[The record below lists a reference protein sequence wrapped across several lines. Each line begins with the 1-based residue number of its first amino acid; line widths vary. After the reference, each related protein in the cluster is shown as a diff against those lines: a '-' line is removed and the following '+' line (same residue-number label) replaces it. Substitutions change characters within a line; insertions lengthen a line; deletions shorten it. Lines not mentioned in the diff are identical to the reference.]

1 MARDTAWSALS
12 TRTPASAVLVD
23 GLPVYQHASQRLTRA
38 NNRGRRLSSE
48 ASLVP
53 AAVMRG
59 DALCAPCIGT
69 WARRKTA
76 SATRGMMRRWAARCP
91 TSAPWE
97 ASGPPSH
104 IHLRG
109 LPHNDRGPHSPR
121 DAGSWVVGRSCTRG
135 VGVYAHVTAFAT
147 ARCCRWGQRGTGAGP
162 RTRVRAGWRPFA
174 GLRDFLSP
182 FARFLGVCPRVRHA
196 CVGAVGWRRT
206 CTTVCTSPASPK
218 AACAERASPAWRRR
232 EGEAERGWTTVVE
245 GCLSRALH
253 PWSRA
258 GPWQRWSMRRR
269 LQHIL

>member
-1 MARDTAWSALS
+1 MARDTAWPALS
-12 TRTPASAVLVD
+12 THTPASAVLVD
-23 GLPVYQHASQRLTRA
+23 GLPGHQHASQRLTRA
-38 NNRGRRLSSE
+38 NGRGRRLSSE

-104 IHLRG
+104 IHSVC
-109 LPHNDRGPHSPR
+109 SPTTIV
-121 DAGSWVVGRSCTRG
+121 ALIVLETQASWVVGRSCTRG
-135 VGVYAHVTAFAT
+135 VGVYAHGTAFAT
-147 ARCCRWGQRGTGAGP
+147 ARCSRWGQRRAGAGP

-174 GLRDFLSP
+174 GMRDFLDP
-182 FARFLGVCPRVRHA
+182 FARFLVVGPRVRHA

-206 CTTVCTSPASPK
+206 CTTVCTSPASTK
-218 AACAERASPAWRRR
+218 AECAERASPAWRRR
-232 EGEAERGWTTVVE
+232 EGEVDRGWTTVV
-245 GCLSRALH
+245 
-253 PWSRA
+253 
-258 GPWQRWSMRRR
+258 
-269 LQHIL
+269 